1 MDVYTLQSSAYILV
15 VRHFACDEN
24 ENKQNMKLYFF
35 LFLAITL
42 NSFSQEKVINGEIK
56 DAKSKTY
63 LQYANIGISNKNTG
77 TVSNYKG
84 KFSLKI
90 DEKINE
96 NDVIIFS
103 YVGYQTKM
111 IEVSKFNLL
120 NNVIEL
126 EPEKNQL
133 DEVVV
138 KLVKPKH
145 KIIGR
150 NSKGFGLMHTNFYS
164 YYEKD
169 VDDRLSKEIG
179 MKFKIKK
186 DCKIND
192 LNFNITSNQFSSLKF
207 RLNFYKIENGFPTE
221 LIIEKDIVF
230 EIKDEFLG
238 WFTLDLKPYDIYLDK
253 ETEDIAIT
261 IQWVES
267 KKSNDKSKYFGIST
281 AMSAT
286 ETGYFREK
294 SMDTWKKSGQS
305 LSFYLNTM
313 CK

>member
-1 MDVYTLQSSAYILV
+1 
-15 VRHFACDEN
+15 
-24 ENKQNMKLYFF
+24 MKFYFY
-35 LFLAITL
+35 LFLVITL
-42 NSFSQEKVINGEIK
+42 NSFSQVKVINGEIK
-56 DAKSKTY
+56 DAENKSS

-77 TVSNYKG
+77 TVSNSDG
-84 KFSLKI
+84 KYSLKLN
-90 DEKINE
+90 ESINE
-96 NDVIIFS
+96 NDLVTFS
-103 YVGYQTKM
+103 YVGYQTKT
-111 IEVSKFNLL
+111 IAISKLNLL

-138 KLVKPKH
+138 KFVKPKP
-145 KIIGR
+145 KILGR
-150 NSKGFGLMHTNFYS
+150 NSKGFGLMHTNFYT

-179 MKFKIKK
+179 MKFKLKK

-192 LNFNITSNQFSSLKF
+192 LNFNITSNEFNSLKF
-207 RLNFYKIENGFPTE
+207 RLNFYKIENGFPTK
-221 LIIEKDIVF
+221 LIVDKDIVF
-230 EIKDEFLG
+230 EIKDEFKG
-238 WFTLDLKPYDIYLDK
+238 WYNLDLKPYEIYLDK

-267 KKSNDKSKYFGIST
+267 KKANGKSKYFGIST

-286 ETGYFREK
+286 ETSFFREK
-294 SMDTWKKSGQS
+294 SMDSWRKSGQS

>member
-1 MDVYTLQSSAYILV
+1 M
-15 VRHFACDEN
+15 R
-24 ENKQNMKLYFF
+24 LYVF
-35 LFLAITL
+35 LFLALTI
-42 NSFSQEKVINGEIK
+42 NSFSQEKTINGEIK
-56 DAKSKTY
+56 DAENKTY
-63 LQYANIGISNKNTG
+63 LQYANIGISNKNSG
-77 TVSNYKG
+77 TVSNSDG

-90 DEKINE
+90 NEKIDE
-96 NDVIIFS
+96 NDLVSFS
-103 YVGYQTKM
+103 YVGYQTKTVA
-111 IEVSKFNLL
+111 ISKLNIL

-133 DEVVV
+133 GEVVV
-138 KLVKPKH
+138 KFVKPKP

-150 NSKGFGLMHTNFYS
+150 NSKGFGLMHANFYT

-179 MKFKIKK
+179 MKFKLKK

-192 LNFNITSNQFSSLKF
+192 LNFNITSNEFSSLKF
-207 RLNFYKIENGFPTE
+207 RLNFYKVENGFPTK
-221 LIIEKDIVF
+221 LIVERDIIF
-230 EIKDEFLG
+230 EIKDEFIG
-238 WFTLDLKPYDIYLDK
+238 WFNLDLKPYDIYLDK
-253 ETEDIAIT
+253 ETEDVAIT

-267 KKSNDKSKYFGIST
+267 KKANEKSKYFGIST

-286 ETGYFREK
+286 ETSYSREK
-294 SMDTWKKSGQS
+294 SMDIWKKSGQS

>member
-1 MDVYTLQSSAYILV
+1 MRLYI
-15 VRHFACDEN
+15 
-24 ENKQNMKLYFF
+24 F

-42 NSFSQEKVINGEIK
+42 NSFSQEKIISGEIK
-56 DAKSKTY
+56 DSENKTY
-63 LQYANIGISNKNTG
+63 LQYANIGIANKNIG
-77 TVSNYKG
+77 TVSNSNG

-96 NDVIIFS
+96 NDMVSFS
-103 YVGYQTKM
+103 YVGYRTKS
-111 IEVSKFNLL
+111 IALSKLNLS

-126 EPEKNQL
+126 EPEKKQL
-133 DEVVV
+133 EEVVV
-138 KLVKPKH
+138 KFVKPKP

-150 NSKGFGLMHTNFYS
+150 NSKGLGLMHCNFYT

-169 VDDRLSKEIG
+169 VDDRLSKEVG
-179 MKFKIKK
+179 MKFKLKK

-192 LNFNITSNQFSSLKF
+192 LNFNITSNEFSSLKF
-207 RLNFYKIENGFPTE
+207 RLNFYKIENGFPTA
-221 LIIEKDIVF
+221 LIVEKDIVF
-230 EIKDEFLG
+230 EIKDEFKG
-238 WFTLDLKPYDIYLDK
+238 WYSLDLKPYEIYLDK
-253 ETEDIAIT
+253 EKEDIAIT

-267 KKSNDKSKYFGIST
+267 KKANERSKYFGIST

-286 ETGYFREK
+286 ETGFFREK
-294 SMDTWKKSGQS
+294 AMDGWRKSGQS

>member
-1 MDVYTLQSSAYILV
+1 
-15 VRHFACDEN
+15 
-24 ENKQNMKLYFF
+24 MKLYIF
-35 LFLAITL
+35 LLLAISI
-42 NSFSQEKVINGEIK
+42 NSFSQEKIINGEIK
-56 DAKSKTY
+56 DAENKTN

-77 TVSNYKG
+77 TVSNSDG

-90 DEKINE
+90 NEKINE
-96 NDVIIFS
+96 NDLVSFS
-103 YVGYQTKM
+103 YVGYQTKT
-111 IEVSKFNLL
+111 IAISKLNLS

-126 EPEKNQL
+126 EPEENQL

-138 KLVKPKH
+138 KLVKPKP
-145 KIIGR
+145 KTLGR
-150 NSKGFGLMHTNFYS
+150 NSKGFGLMHFNFYN

-179 MKFKIKK
+179 MKFKLKK

-192 LNFNITSNQFSSLKF
+192 LNFNITSNEFSSLKF
-207 RLNFYKIENGFPTE
+207 RLNFYKIENGFPAE
-221 LIIEKDIVF
+221 LIVEKDIVF
-230 EIKDEFLG
+230 EIKDEFKG
-238 WFTLDLKPYDIYLDK
+238 WFNLDLKPYEIYLDK

-267 KKSNDKSKYFGIST
+267 KKANEKSKYFGIST

-286 ETGYFREK
+286 ETSFFREK
-294 SMDTWKKSGQS
+294 SMDSWKKSGQS
-305 LSFYLNTM
+305 LSFYLNAM

>member
-1 MDVYTLQSSAYILV
+1 M
-15 VRHFACDEN
+15 R
-24 ENKQNMKLYFF
+24 LYVF
-35 LFLAITL
+35 LFFALTI
-42 NSFSQEKVINGEIK
+42 NSFSQEKTINGEIK
-56 DAKSKTY
+56 DAENKTY
-63 LQYANIGISNKNTG
+63 LQYANIGISNKNSG
-77 TVSNYKG
+77 TVSNSDG

-90 DEKINE
+90 NEKIDE
-96 NDVIIFS
+96 NDLVSFS
-103 YVGYQTKM
+103 YVGYQTKTVA
-111 IEVSKFNLL
+111 ISKLNIL

-133 DEVVV
+133 GEVVV
-138 KLVKPKH
+138 KFVKPKP

-150 NSKGFGLMHTNFYS
+150 NSKGFGLMHANFYT

-179 MKFKIKK
+179 MKFKLKN

-192 LNFNITSNQFSSLKF
+192 LNFNITSNEFSSLKF
-207 RLNFYKIENGFPTE
+207 RLNFYKVENGFPTK
-221 LIIEKDIVF
+221 LIVERDIIF
-230 EIKDEFLG
+230 EIKDEFIG
-238 WFTLDLKPYDIYLDK
+238 WFNLDLKPYDIYLDK
-253 ETEDIAIT
+253 ETEDVAIT

-267 KKSNDKSKYFGIST
+267 KKENEKSKYFGIST

-286 ETGYFREK
+286 ETSYSREK
-294 SMDTWKKSGQS
+294 SMDIWKKSGQS

>member
-1 MDVYTLQSSAYILV
+1 MRFYI
-15 VRHFACDEN
+15 
-24 ENKQNMKLYFF
+24 F

-42 NSFSQEKVINGEIK
+42 NSFSQERIIIGEIK
-56 DAKSKTY
+56 DSENKTY
-63 LQYANIGISNKNTG
+63 LQYANIGIQNKNTG
-77 TVSNYKG
+77 TTSNSKG

-90 DEKINE
+90 NEKINE
-96 NDVIIFS
+96 NDMVSFS
-103 YVGYQTKM
+103 YVGYQTKS
-111 IEVSKFNLL
+111 ITISKLNVL

-126 EPEKNQL
+126 EPEKKQL

-138 KLVKPKH
+138 KFVKPKP
-145 KIIGR
+145 KRIGR
-150 NSKGFGLMHTNFYS
+150 SSKGLGLMHYNFYT

-169 VDDRLSKEIG
+169 VNDRLSKEVG
-179 MKFKIKK
+179 MKFKLKK

-192 LNFNITSNQFSSLKF
+192 LNFNITSNEFSSLKF
-207 RLNFYKIENGFPTE
+207 RLNFYKIENGFPTT
-221 LIIEKDIVF
+221 LIVEKDIVF
-230 EIKDEFLG
+230 EIKDEFKG
-238 WFTLDLKPYDIYLDK
+238 WYNLDLKPYDIYLDK

-267 KKSNDKSKYFGIST
+267 KKANERSKYFGIST

-286 ETGYFREK
+286 ETGFFREK
-294 SMDTWKKSGQS
+294 AMDSWTKSGQS

>member
-1 MDVYTLQSSAYILV
+1 
-15 VRHFACDEN
+15 
-24 ENKQNMKLYFF
+24 MKLYII
-35 LFLAITL
+35 LLLAISI
-42 NSFSQEKVINGEIK
+42 NSFSQDKTINGEIK
-56 DAKSKTY
+56 DAENKTY

-77 TVSNYKG
+77 TVSNSNG
-84 KFSLKI
+84 KFSLKLN
-90 DEKINE
+90 ESINE
-96 NDVIIFS
+96 NDLVTFS
-103 YVGYQTKM
+103 YVGYQTKT
-111 IEVSKFNLL
+111 IAISKLNLL

-138 KLVKPKH
+138 KFVKPKP
-145 KIIGR
+145 KILGR
-150 NSKGFGLMHTNFYS
+150 NSKGFGLMHYNFYS

-179 MKFKIKK
+179 MKFKLKK

-192 LNFNITSNQFSSLKF
+192 LNFNITSNEFSSLKF

-221 LIIEKDIVF
+221 LIVEKDIVF
-230 EIKDEFLG
+230 EIKDEFKG
-238 WFTLDLKPYDIYLDK
+238 WFNLDLKPYEIYLDK

-267 KKSNDKSKYFGIST
+267 KKANEKSKYFGIST

-286 ETGYFREK
+286 ETSFFREK
-294 SMDTWKKSGQS
+294 SMDSWKKSGQS
-305 LSFYLNTM
+305 LSFYLNAM

>member
-1 MDVYTLQSSAYILV
+1 MRLYI
-15 VRHFACDEN
+15 
-24 ENKQNMKLYFF
+24 F

-42 NSFSQEKVINGEIK
+42 NSFSQEKIISGEIK
-56 DAKSKTY
+56 DSENKTY
-63 LQYANIGISNKNTG
+63 LQYANIGIANKNIG
-77 TVSNYKG
+77 TVSNSNG

-96 NDVIIFS
+96 NDMVSFS
-103 YVGYQTKM
+103 YVGYRTKS
-111 IEVSKFNLL
+111 ITLSKLNLS

-126 EPEKNQL
+126 EPEKKQL
-133 DEVVV
+133 EEVVV
-138 KLVKPKH
+138 KFVKPKP

-150 NSKGFGLMHTNFYS
+150 NSKGLGLMHCNFYT

-169 VDDRLSKEIG
+169 VDDRLSKEVG
-179 MKFKIKK
+179 MKFKLKK

-192 LNFNITSNQFSSLKF
+192 LNFNITSNEFSSLKF
-207 RLNFYKIENGFPTE
+207 RLNFYKIENGFPTA
-221 LIIEKDIVF
+221 LIVEKDIVF
-230 EIKDEFLG
+230 EIKDEFKG
-238 WFTLDLKPYDIYLDK
+238 WYSLDLKPYEIYLDK

-267 KKSNDKSKYFGIST
+267 KKANERSKYFGIST

-286 ETGYFREK
+286 ETGFFREK
-294 SMDTWKKSGQS
+294 AMDGWRKSGQS

>member
-1 MDVYTLQSSAYILV
+1 
-15 VRHFACDEN
+15 
-24 ENKQNMKLYFF
+24 MKLYLF
-35 LFLAITL
+35 LFVAITL
-42 NSFSQEKVINGEIK
+42 NSFSQEKIINGEIK
-56 DAKSKTY
+56 DAENKTF

-77 TVSNYKG
+77 TVSSFDG
-84 KFSLKI
+84 KFSLKLN
-90 DEKINE
+90 ESINE
-96 NDVIIFS
+96 NDLVTFS
-103 YVGYQTKM
+103 YVGYRTKT
-111 IEVSKFNLL
+111 IAISKLNLL

-138 KLVKPKH
+138 KFVKPKP
-145 KIIGR
+145 KILGR
-150 NSKGFGLMHTNFYS
+150 NSKGFGLMHTNFYT

-169 VDDRLSKEIG
+169 VDDRLSKEVG
-179 MKFKIKK
+179 MKFKLKK

-192 LNFNITSNQFSSLKF
+192 LNFNITSNEFSSLKF

-221 LIIEKDIVF
+221 LIVEKDIVF
-230 EIKDEFLG
+230 EIKDEFKG
-238 WFTLDLKPYDIYLDK
+238 WFFLDLKPYEIYLDK

-267 KKSNDKSKYFGIST
+267 KKANEKSKYFGIST
-281 AMSAT
+281 AISPT
-286 ETGYFREK
+286 ETFFSREK
-294 SMDTWKKSGQS
+294 SMDTWTKSGAS

>member
-1 MDVYTLQSSAYILV
+1 
-15 VRHFACDEN
+15 
-24 ENKQNMKLYFF
+24 MKLYLF
-35 LFLAITL
+35 LFFAITL
-42 NSFSQEKVINGEIK
+42 NSFSQEKIINGEIK
-56 DAKSKTY
+56 DAENKTF

-77 TVSNYKG
+77 TVSSFEG
-84 KFSLKI
+84 KFSLKLN
-90 DEKINE
+90 ESINE
-96 NDVIIFS
+96 NDLVTFS
-103 YVGYQTKM
+103 YVGYQTKT
-111 IEVSKFNLL
+111 IAISKLNLL

-138 KLVKPKH
+138 KFVKPKP
-145 KIIGR
+145 KILGR
-150 NSKGFGLMHTNFYS
+150 NSKGFGLMHTNFYT

-179 MKFKIKK
+179 MKFKLKK

-192 LNFNITSNQFSSLKF
+192 LNFNITSNEFSSLKF
-207 RLNFYKIENGFPTE
+207 RLNFYKIENGFPAE
-221 LIIEKDIVF
+221 LIVEKDIVF
-230 EIKDEFLG
+230 EIKDEFKG
-238 WFTLDLKPYDIYLDK
+238 WFNLDLKPYEIYLDK

-267 KKSNDKSKYFGIST
+267 KKANEKSKYFGIST

-286 ETGYFREK
+286 ETSFFREK
-294 SMDTWKKSGQS
+294 SMDSWKKSGQS
-305 LSFYLNTM
+305 LSFYLNAM

>member
-1 MDVYTLQSSAYILV
+1 MRLYI
-15 VRHFACDEN
+15 
-24 ENKQNMKLYFF
+24 F
-35 LFLAITL
+35 LLLAISI
-42 NSFSQEKVINGEIK
+42 NSFSQNKTINGEIK
-56 DAKSKTY
+56 DAENKTY

-77 TVSNYKG
+77 TVSNSDG

-90 DEKINE
+90 NEKINE
-96 NDVIIFS
+96 NDLVSFS
-103 YVGYQTKM
+103 YVGYKTK
-111 IEVSKFNLL
+111 IIAISKLSLL

-138 KLVKPKH
+138 KFAKPKP
-145 KIIGR
+145 KIFGR
-150 NSKGFGLMHTNFYS
+150 NSKGFGLMHSNFYS

-179 MKFKIKK
+179 MKFKLKK

-192 LNFNITSNQFSSLKF
+192 LNFNITSNEFSSLKF
-207 RLNFYKIENGFPTE
+207 RLNFYKVENGFPTE

-230 EIKDEFLG
+230 EIKDEFKG
-238 WFTLDLKPYDIYLDK
+238 WFNLDLKPYDIYLDK
-253 ETEDIAIT
+253 ETEDIAVT

-267 KKSNDKSKYFGIST
+267 KKANVKSKYFGIST
-281 AMSAT
+281 ALSAT
-286 ETGYFREK
+286 EISFFREK
-294 SMDTWKKSGQS
+294 SMDSWKKSGQS